1 MIFWNSMKI
10 QRLLILLVCISYA
23 FTITAQIKCFYY
35 ALTKKVQNGISST
48 NVSGGQFITFLDE
61 LCYESNK
68 KGIGVG
74 HGTLQLNKNYS
85 DSDFKVYMGGSYWGN
100 EAIFKFKSD
109 LSALN
114 VILENGDVYVYKRQ
128 TAPSS
133 VMTCSLIRKE
143 KNRDSN
149 VGEYAPAYSGISG
162 YDGSFNTTTTNNTP
176 RQNTNTTNRHQPT
189 KHTCNLCHGQKRI
202 VKDTYP
208 ALYGTKDY
216 KIKCNECGGY
226 FMRSTGHTHI
236 TCPQCHGKGYFTT
249 D

>member
-1 MIFWNSMKI
+1 MNKKSI
-10 QRLLILLVCISYA
+10 ILFLVAVALCNICHVYGQE
-23 FTITAQIKCFYY
+23 TFYY
-35 ALTKKVQNGISST
+35 KLTKKIQGGITYT
-48 NVSGGQFITFLDE
+48 NMAGGQFITFSGNK
-61 LCYESNK
+61 CY
-68 KGIGVG
+68 
-74 HGTLQLNKNYS
+74 
-85 DSDFKVYMGGSYWGN
+85 DSDKYGISVGNGELFYDKQYSAANTKTYVGSSYFGN
-100 EAIFKFKSD
+100 VLYRFKSD
-109 LSALN
+109 LSVLN
-114 VILENGDVYVYKRQ
+114 VIVNNSLIYVYKRQ

-143 KNRDSN
+143 KNRGSN
-149 VGEYAPAYSGISG
+149 VGEYTPAYSGISG

-216 KIKCNECGGY
+216 KVKCNECGGY
-226 FMRSTGHTHI
+226 FLRSTGHTHI